1 MNLRDRLCI
10 AALSCGLSMLLLQ
23 SLADAAPAA
32 KQPATRRDGSHDFDN
47 GVGSWHTHIRRLSK
61 PLTGSNAWTEWDGT
75 VVTRKVWDGRANLE
89 EVEADAASQETAGG
103 HIEGLTLRLYNPT
116 AHQWN
121 LYWANA
127 ADGTVGR
134 PLTGEFKDGRGEF
147 YDQELYQGKAI
158 LVRQV
163 YSAMGARS
171 YHFEQ
176 AFSADGGRSW
186 EPNWVA
192 DLTRVSST
200 EVPLPPAPSSAGGQR
215 DFDFNL
221 GVWQTRISRLMHPL
235 SGSKDWGDYAG
246 THVVQKVWGGRANL
260 GELEID
266 GTSQDTAGGHIEDLA
281 LRLYSPASGQ
291 WNVYLA
297 NSRSG
302 VLGEA
307 MRGGF
312 KNGKGEFIYQDE
324 YQGRTILVRDVWS
337 DIKAASC
344 RNEWSYSADGG
355 KTWEANWVAVD
366 TLVK

>member
-1 MNLRDRLCI
+1 MDLRPSTRI
-10 AALSCGLSMLLLQ
+10 VALSCSLSLLLLQ
-23 SLADAAPAA
+23 PLAAAAPAA
-32 KQPATRRDGSHDFDN
+32 KKPAADARRDGSHDFDA
-47 GVGSWHTHIRRLSK
+47 GIGSWHTHIKRLSK
-61 PLTGSNAWTEWDGT
+61 PLTGSNTWTEWDGT
-75 VVTRKVWDGRANLE
+75 VVTRKLWDGKAELE
-89 EVEADAASQETAGG
+89 EVEVDGPSQETAGN
-103 HIEGLTLRLYNPT
+103 HIEGLTLRLYDPV
-116 AHQWN
+116 AKQWN

-127 ADGTVGR
+127 ADGTVGH

-147 YDQELYQGKAI
+147 YDQELYEGKAI

-163 YSAMGARS
+163 YTAMSADS

-186 EPNWVA
+186 EPNWVS
-192 DLTRVSST
+192 DLTRVGPS
-200 EVPLPPAPSSAGGQR
+200 EVPLPPEPSSSGGQR

-235 SGSKDWGDYAG
+235 SGSHEWGDYAG
-246 THVVQKVWGGRANL
+246 THVVQKVWNGRADI

-266 GTSQDTAGGHIEDLA
+266 GPTGHIEDLA
-281 LRLYSPASGQ
+281 LRLYDPAAQQ

-297 NSRSG
+297 NSKSG

-312 KNGKGEFIYQDE
+312 KDGTGEFIYQDE
-324 YQGRTILVRDVWS
+324 YQGRAILVRDVWS
-337 DIKAASC
+337 DIKDASC
-344 RNEWSYSADGG
+344 RNVWSFSDDGG